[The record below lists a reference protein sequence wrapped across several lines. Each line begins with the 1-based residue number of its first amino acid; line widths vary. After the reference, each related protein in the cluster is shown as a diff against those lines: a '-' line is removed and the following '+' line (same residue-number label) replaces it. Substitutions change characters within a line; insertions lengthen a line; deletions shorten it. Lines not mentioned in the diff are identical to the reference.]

1 VPNAVLNLL
10 RWEGQQCFPAVP
22 SPLQSGAA
30 GLVDGGDAGG
40 PACLTGSAP
49 PAEHDGQMAG
59 SSGKAVSAAGSP
71 PAEPSSPAGPGPQH
85 SPSGFHGAAAEPWCS
100 ESSPEGVAGSPA
112 SVKVSFVGKS
122 GGTSPYTVAPC
133 VSPELC
139 LAASQPTSAGTAG
152 CAPGEGDSAGAG
164 VSSCGLQQVRD
175 DASEG
180 RAGPALFQRTASP
193 EEEDS
198 QRAASAEEEDSQRAA
213 SAEEEDS
220 QRAASPEEED
230 SQRAASA
237 EEEEGGEG
245 QEEAVQTAQGES
257 GQDSME
263 ARRQQHRDPP
273 RLPDDSMAAE
283 KLRNPVLGAWVV
295 LPQPQYGTPR
305 ISCAAWQPACA
316 GSSPTCGERA
326 LGAARVCTLCVSIGS
341 LCVHPTALHLVIRQ
355 RGSS

>member
-198 QRAASAEEEDSQRAA
+198 QRAASAEEE
-213 SAEEEDS
+213 
-220 QRAASPEEED
+220 
-230 SQRAASA
+230 
-237 EEEEGGEG
+237 EGGEG